1 MVNEVFVDD
10 KKIKDILIYI
20 SGMKHAEQIRMMF
33 LCSHNGMRSI
43 NFCYLQVKDIYT
55 ENLNVKDVIC
65 LDYDKNKGKNKC
77 SYYLNGQ
84 MKKEFGEYLKYLQR
98 KWGARL
104 TPETYIFTSQ
114 KQNKPFARS
123 SISRLFASIYRKFSI
138 HGASHLGRHI
148 FVSKLV
154 NAGVN
159 ICIVQKLAN
168 HKNISTTQHYFNA
181 NEQNLEINPFSHSV
195 SLCIIHQNQAYFVK
209 SLIFFKKTIYESS
222 KIRKSPILIQVLIK

>member
-10 KKIKDILIYI
+10 KKIKDILTYI

-43 NFCYLQVKDIYT
+43 NFAYLQVKDCFT
-55 ENLNVKDVIC
+55 DNLKVKNVIC
-65 LDYDKNKGKNKC
+65 LDDDKNKGKHKC
-77 SYYLNGQ
+77 AYYLNSQ
-84 MKKEFGEYLKYLQR
+84 MKKEFAEYLKYLQR
-98 KWGARL
+98 KWGEKL
-104 TPETYIFTSQ
+104 TAESYIFTSQ

-123 SISRLFASIYRKFSI
+123 SISRMFASIYRKFSI
-138 HGASHLGRHI
+138 HGASHLGRHL

-159 ICIVQKLAN
+159 ICLVQKLAN

-181 NEQNLEINPFSHSV
+181 NEQMLANAVENVRI
-195 SLCIIHQNQAYFVK
+195 
-209 SLIFFKKTIYESS
+209 
-222 KIRKSPILIQVLIK
+222 